1 MENNHVGIGSYFNHK
16 HALAIRIWHWVTFGL
31 FTATIVMVLLANTLF
46 DTRGNIGMVQ
56 DQVKEKGGV
65 VTNDQARNVAHE
77 YNDKLWNTHKII
89 GYILCFALLSRI
101 VIEVAVSKE
110 ERILNRIKQA
120 STISKLSINKI
131 DDSKHYIMVKYLY
144 LLFYLLFF
152 IMACTGLVLAF
163 EDTEFLKPIHNAAKS
178 LHEFVQYLIYGYIVI
193 HLVGVIMAD
202 VTNNPGIVSRMI
214 NSGKS

>member
-1 MENNHVGIGSYFNHK
+1 MENSKVVVYSHFKNK
-16 HALAIRIWHWVTFGL
+16 HALAIRIWHWVIFSL
-31 FTATIVMVLLANTLF
+31 FTATIVMVLLANTMF
-46 DTRGNIGMVQ
+46 DTRANIAMVQ
-56 DQVKEKGGV
+56 EQVKEKGGM

-77 YNDKLWNTHKII
+77 YSDKLWNTHKII
-89 GYILCFALLSRI
+89 GYILCFALLSRV

-120 STISKLSINKI
+120 AGLSKIKSGKL
-131 DDSKHYIMVKYLY
+131 DDSKHYIMVKYGY
-144 LLFYLLFF
+144 LIFYLLFF

-178 LHEFVQYLIYGYIVI
+178 LHEFVQYCMYGYIVI
-193 HLVGVIMAD
+193 HLVGVVLAD
-202 VTNNPGIVSRMI
+202 VTNYPGIVSRMI

>member
-1 MENNHVGIGSYFNHK
+1 MENKQAEISSYFNNS
-16 HALAIRIWHWVTFGL
+16 HALAIRIWHWVTFTL
-31 FTATIVMVLLANTLF
+31 FTATIVMVLLANTMF
-46 DTRGNIGMVQ
+46 DTRSNIAMVQ

-77 YNDKLWNTHKII
+77 YSDKLWNTHKII

-110 ERILNRIKQA
+110 ERIINRIKQA
-120 STISKLSINKI
+120 STIATFRSGKI
-131 DDSKHYIMVKYLY
+131 DDSKHYVMVKYGY
-144 LLFYLLFF
+144 LIFYLLFF

-163 EDTEFLKPIHNAAKS
+163 EDTEFLKPVHNAAKS

-193 HLVGVIMAD
+193 HLAGVIIAD

-214 NSGKS
+214 NNGKS